1 MVSKQVVSKR
11 VGSAMG
17 ERKRYRS
24 FIADNARWDGFE
36 LRDGDVIISTPSK
49 CGTTWTQMICALLI
63 LDTDEFDRPLT
74 ELSPWLDM
82 QLRPRDVVWE
92 LLAAQQHRRFIKT
105 HTPLDGLPDDER
117 VTYVCVGR
125 DPRDAWLS
133 WQHHLANMDLDTVLT
148 ERAAAVGTDDLD
160 ELGPSSEPPPDD
172 PVERFW
178 LWADPPEGEIHDVT
192 LPGILAQLRSCWD
205 RRRDDN
211 VVLLHYSDL
220 SADLPA
226 EMRRL
231 ADALAI
237 DVTDARIAELATSAG
252 FDRMRERASDLAPV
266 VTQKIWRDDSSF
278 FRQGGSGQ
286 WRELLDEA
294 DLERYIATVAVLA
307 PPDLAAWA
315 HTGWTGAGSWEGNRS

>member
-1 MVSKQVVSKR
+1 VSERTGTVV
-11 VGSAMG
+11 G

-24 FIADNARWDGFE
+24 FIADSARWDGFE

-63 LDTDEFDRPLT
+63 LDTAEFDRPLT

-82 QLRPRDVVWE
+82 QLRPREVVWE
-92 LLAAQQHRRFIKT
+92 HLAAQQHRRFIKT
-105 HTPLDGLPDDER
+105 HTPLDGLPEDER

-133 WQHHLANMDLDTVLT
+133 WQHHLANMDFDTVLA
-148 ERAAAVGTDDLD
+148 ERAAAVGMDDLE
-160 ELGPSSEPPPDD
+160 ELGPLPVPPPDD
-172 PVERFW
+172 PVEAFW
-178 LWADPPEGEIHDVT
+178 LWAGPEAGEIHDAT
-192 LPGILAQLRSCWD
+192 LAGVLAQFRASWD
-205 RRRDDN
+205 RRHDDN
-211 VVLLHYSDL
+211 VLLLHYSDL

-226 EMRRL
+226 QMRRL

-237 DVTDARIAELATSAG
+237 DVTDARIEDLAVSAG
-252 FDRMRERASDLAPV
+252 FDRMRARASHLAPV
-266 VTQKIWRDDSSF
+266 VTQRIWRDDSAF
-278 FRQGGSGQ
+278 FRRGGGGE

-294 DLERYIATVAVLA
+294 DLERYAAAVATLV

-315 HTGWTGAGSWEGNRS
+315 HGGWGASDSSNASGS

>member
-1 MVSKQVVSKR
+1 
-11 VGSAMG
+11 MG
-17 ERKRYRS
+17 ERKRYQS

-49 CGTTWTQMICALLI
+49 CGTTWTQMLCALLI

-105 HTPLDGLPDDER
+105 HTPLDGLPADDR

-133 WQHHLANMDLDTVLT
+133 WQHHVANMDFEIVLA
-148 ERAAAVGTDDLD
+148 ERAAAVGLDDLE
-160 ELGPSSEPPPDD
+160 ELGPPPQPPPDD
-172 PVERFW
+172 PVEAFW
-178 LWADPPEGEIHDVT
+178 LWAGPEAGEIHDAT
-192 LPGILAQLRSCWD
+192 LAGMLAQFRAAWD
-205 RRRDDN
+205 LQHDDN

-220 SADLPA
+220 CADLPA

-237 DVTDARIAELATSAG
+237 EVTDERIAELAASAH
-252 FDRMRERASDLAPV
+252 FDRMRARATDLAPV
-266 VTQKIWRDDSSF
+266 VTQKIWRDDSAF
-278 FRQGGSGQ
+278 FRHGGGGQ

-294 DLERYIATVAVLA
+294 DLERYAAIVADLVPA
-307 PPDLAAWA
+307 DLAAWS
-315 HTGWTGAGSWEGNRS
+315 HTGRAGGGSWDVLGS

>member
-1 MVSKQVVSKR
+1 MT
-11 VGSAMG
+11 GSTGRGTG

-24 FIADNARWDGFE
+24 FIADSARWDGFE

-49 CGTTWTQMICALLI
+49 CGTTWTQMLCALLI

-92 LLAAQQHRRFIKT
+92 QLDAQQHRRFIKT
-105 HTPLDGLPDDER
+105 HTPLDGLPDDGR

-133 WQHHLANMDLDTVLT
+133 WLHHRANMDVDAVLA
-148 ERAAAVGTDDLD
+148 ERAAAVGLDDLA
-160 ELGPSSEPPPDD
+160 ELGPPLQATPPPDD
-172 PVERFW
+172 PVEAFW
-178 LWADPPEGEIHDVT
+178 AWAGPEAGEIHDAT
-192 LPGILAQLRSCWD
+192 LAGMLAQLRVAWD
-205 RRRDDN
+205 RRHDDN

-220 SADLPA
+220 CADLPA

-237 DVTDARIAELATSAG
+237 EVTDARIAELAASAH
-252 FDRMRERASDLAPV
+252 FDQMRERAGDLAPV
-266 VTQKIWRDDSSF
+266 VTQRIWRDDRAF
-278 FRQGGSGQ
+278 FRRGGSGQ
-286 WRELLDEA
+286 GRDLLSEA
-294 DLERYIATVAVLA
+294 DLERYVAIVADLV

-315 HTGWTGAGSWEGNRS
+315 HTGYRGGGSWEGSTS

>member
-1 MVSKQVVSKR
+1 MT
-11 VGSAMG
+11 GSGKG
-17 ERKRYRS
+17 ERKRYQS
-24 FIADNARWDGFE
+24 FIADSARWDGFE

-49 CGTTWTQMICALLI
+49 CGTTWTQMLCALLI

-92 LLAAQQHRRFIKT
+92 HLAAQQHRRFIKT
-105 HTPLDGLPDDER
+105 HTPLDGLPEDDR

-133 WQHHLANMDLDTVLT
+133 WQHHIANMDLDTVMA
-148 ERAAAVGTDDLD
+148 ERAAAVGLDDLA
-160 ELGPSSEPPPDD
+160 ELGPPPPPVPDD
-172 PVERFW
+172 PVEAFW
-178 LWADPPEGEIHDVT
+178 QWAGPDAGEIHDAT
-192 LPGILAQLRSCWD
+192 LAGMLAQLRAAWD
-205 RRRDDN
+205 RRHADN

-220 SADLPA
+220 CADLPA

-237 DVTDARIAELATSAG
+237 EVTDERIGELAASAH

-266 VTQKIWRDDSSF
+266 VTQKIWRDESAF
-278 FRQGGSGQ
+278 FRRGGGGQ
-286 WRELLDEA
+286 WRDLLDEVDIERYVAIVA
-294 DLERYIATVAVLA
+294 DLVS
-307 PPDLAAWA
+307 PDLAAWA
-315 HTGWTGAGSWEGNRS
+315 HSGYGGGGSWEGNRS